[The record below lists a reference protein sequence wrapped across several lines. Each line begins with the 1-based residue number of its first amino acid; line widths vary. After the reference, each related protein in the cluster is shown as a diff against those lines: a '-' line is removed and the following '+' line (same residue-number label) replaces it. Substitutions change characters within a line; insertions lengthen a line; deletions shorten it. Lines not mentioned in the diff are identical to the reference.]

1 MAAARR
7 AAAAAA
13 QQAAPSIRLA
23 VVGDVHS
30 QWDADSE
37 AALLSLG
44 ADIAVFVGDF
54 GEENVQL
61 IKRIAALPC
70 PKAVILGNHDAWFS
84 LTKNGRQRY
93 ARAMAASTTLAAQQ
107 QQAFSAGSCAA
118 SNAWARGSTPAIAA
132 QLQALGDDH
141 IGYSSKR
148 FDHLGLSLLGARPFS
163 KGGKQWSDV
172 ADFYAEH
179 YGIRG
184 MQDSAMRILD
194 VALAAPDG
202 DVKVLVAHNG
212 PRGLGGRRH
221 NICGVDWTEPEAD
234 FGDPDLAEAL
244 DMLSAQGVR
253 VPLVLFGHMHSQ
265 LKGSGLR
272 NMVEVDPASGTVYL
286 NAAVVPRVRRL
297 PLPADGGAASGTST
311 GGGAAAG
318 DTIPCHHFLVVELR
332 HGVVAAA
339 RDAWV
344 GVQHAGSDSSGGGA
358 GGSRRCI
365 IVREQELLK
374 TSLPPAE
381 TLGGPEAAA
390 ATGRAL
396 QGAADGISSSR
407 AAAGLAE
414 DCGNGSSTGSYVCSI
429 YRAHTG
435 EWEPFVLQLPAAAA
449 AVAAPERQLAEV
461 S

>member
-1 MAAARR
+1 MLHYARR
-7 AAAAAA
+7 WSSMPGSGRTEHYCLFPAAAACREADAHTA
-13 QQAAPSIRLA
+13 QPS
-23 VVGDVHS
+23 
-30 QWDADSE
+30 
-37 AALLSLG
+37 
-44 ADIAVFVGDF
+44 
-54 GEENVQL
+54 
-61 IKRIAALPC
+61 
-70 PKAVILGNHDAWFS
+70 
-84 LTKNGRQRY
+84 
-93 ARAMAASTTLAAQQ
+93 
-107 QQAFSAGSCAA
+107 
-118 SNAWARGSTPAIAA
+118 
-132 QLQALGDDH
+132 LQAHTDELPPPPA
-141 IGYSSKR
+141 
-148 FDHLGLSLLGARPFS
+148 ARP
-163 KGGKQWSDV
+163 
-172 ADFYAEH
+172 A
-179 YGIRG
+179 
-184 MQDSAMRILD
+184 
-194 VALAAPDG
+194 
-202 DVKVLVAHNG
+202 
-212 PRGLGGRRH
+212 
-221 NICGVDWTEPEAD
+221 
-234 FGDPDLAEAL
+234 
-244 DMLSAQGVR
+244 
-253 VPLVLFGHMHSQ
+253 
-265 LKGSGLR
+265 GSGLR

-365 IVREQELLK
+365 VVREQELLK

-381 TLGGPEAAA
+381 TPGGPEAAA